1 MRSQIIILL
10 DSGHL
15 SLSAKLSGVEG
26 SFEDEGLD
34 LSQRLAESMFSG
46 PDLDTSAR
54 DVVLESGSR
63 LQQAIRRLV
72 DSVET
77 REQVSEYFFVL
88 KLSVQFIVR
97 APFSVVHMNTSLI
110 LHNTV

>member
-1 MRSQIIILL
+1 MTSPSLILL
-10 DSGHL
+10 DSERL

-46 PDLDTSAR
+46 PELDTSAR

-77 REQVSEYFFVL
+77 REQVSESLFSL
-88 KLSVQFIVR
+88 NLSGQNR
-97 APFSVVHMNTSLI
+97 
-110 LHNTV
+110 